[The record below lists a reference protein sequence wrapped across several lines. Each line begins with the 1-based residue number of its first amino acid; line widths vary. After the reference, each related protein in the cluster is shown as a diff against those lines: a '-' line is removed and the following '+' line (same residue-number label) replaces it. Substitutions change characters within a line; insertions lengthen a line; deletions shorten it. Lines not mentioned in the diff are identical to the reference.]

1 MTPLLLV
8 CALLAADASPPQ
20 TLRDEFDDPVTQLV
34 PATPRDD
41 EAQSQVLAAALYAH
55 ARLLM
60 QRREFPPALRR
71 LQRAWRYRPEA
82 VAILPKI
89 VRLAHEL
96 RRPDEAARYALLAP
110 DRTALSPLLLRQLA
124 IQASA
129 RQDWPTALALFEAS
143 LPAVQ
148 PAPAAAAQPDED
160 LAALLVY
167 VEIGRLALL
176 TGEAV
181 KSAAYFVRVRDALE
195 QPARLAKNEAVK
207 QALLGQAE
215 RTYRLLAEGFY
226 QAQRYDDAEV
236 MYRRA
241 YQDTPGQEEPGLL
254 GFYLA
259 RIAAQRGHTEQA
271 LQHLDRYFAAPS
283 ADAGVEP
290 YALLAKLLGCADS
303 DQAAVSEPLQTRLE
317 KLLEADARNPA
328 LLSYLA
334 GLDLHTK
341 RFESA
346 AQRYEQL
353 LVLQPTAEVYAAL
366 AELYCQRNQPDK
378 LAELGGIAVAKGAAW
393 SELTALL
400 APVKKDAERS
410 AAVVDFVQQR
420 QQAEPQQLAAGA
432 LLAAAEL
439 AAAGSAV
446 ELAAADALFA
456 AGVSRLEPSAR
467 AEYLLAR
474 GLQLLLADQRERAV
488 LLFRQALADG
498 LPEER
503 KLACYFYLT
512 RALALTDQHDAA
524 LQVANQAAAEFPD
537 SPRLQAQPGWVQY
550 YAQRYDEAEQAYR
563 RLLEQWEDQPATVVR
578 ETLRDARLILSN
590 IGVQRKQLAQAE
602 EWLEQVLDE
611 FPEDAGALNDLGYL
625 WADQGKQL
633 TRALDMTRRA
643 VDSRPDSVAYRDS
656 FGWALFR
663 SGRISEA
670 IRELEQAVAGDAPD
684 GVILDHLGDA
694 YQQAERKADAVAT
707 WRRAVAAFAKEGERD
722 KERATQQK
730 IERCEK

>member
-8 CALLAADASPPQ
+8 CALLAADAAPPQ
-20 TLRDEFDDPVTQLV
+20 TLRDEFDEPVPQLV
-34 PATPRDD
+34 PANPRDD

-60 QRREFPPALRR
+60 QRREFPAALRR

-82 VAILPKI
+82 AVILPKI

-129 RQDWPTALALFEAS
+129 RQDWPAALALFEAS
-143 LPAVQ
+143 LPAAP
-148 PAPAAAAQPDED
+148 PAADAAAQPDED

-167 VEIGRLALL
+167 VELGRLALL
-176 TGEAV
+176 TGEAA

-195 QPARLAKNEAVK
+195 QPERLAKNEAVK

-226 QAQRYDDAEV
+226 QAERFDDAEV

-259 RIAAQRGHTEQA
+259 RIAARRGDMNQA

-290 YALLAKLLGCADS
+290 YALLAKLLGCAES
-303 DQAAVSEPLQTRLE
+303 DQAAVSEPLQRRLE
-317 KLLEADARNPA
+317 KLLEADPRNPA

-334 GLDLHTK
+334 GLDLHAQ

-366 AELYCQRNQPDK
+366 AELYCERDQPDK
-378 LAELGGIAVAKGAAW
+378 LAELGGIAVAKGATW
-393 SELTALL
+393 PELTAWL
-400 APVKKDAERS
+400 APVKKNAERS
-410 AAVVDFVQQR
+410 SAVVMLVQQR
-420 QQAEPQQLAAGA
+420 QQTEPQQLAAGA

-439 AAAGSAV
+439 AEAGS
-446 ELAAADALFA
+446 AADALFA
-456 AGVSRLEPSAR
+456 AGVSRLEPPAR
-467 AEYLLAR
+467 AEYPLAR
-474 GLQLLLADQRERAV
+474 GLQLLLADQREQAV
-488 LLFRQALADG
+488 PLFRQALADN
-498 LPEER
+498 LPGER
-503 KLACYFYLT
+503 KLACYFYLI
-512 RALALTDQHDAA
+512 RALALAAQPDAA

-590 IGVQRKQLAQAE
+590 IGVQRKQPARAE

-633 TRALDMTRRA
+633 NRALEMTRRA
-643 VDSRPDSVAYRDS
+643 VDSRPDNVAYRDS

-663 SGRISEA
+663 SGRISDA

-694 YQQAERKADAVAT
+694 YQQAERKADAVAM